1 MQSTLKGARVSAEIM
16 VKDVAKEMG
25 VTNQTV
31 YNWERGIS
39 EPSIKN
45 LIKLCEMYGI
55 TLNDIKWK

>member
-1 MQSTLKGARVSAEIM
+1 MKITLRGARVNAGIM
-16 VKDVAKEMG
+16 VKEVAERMG
-25 VTNQTV
+25 VTAQTI